1 MRFLRS
7 LASAMSLLILA
18 LAAGFLVFVATLP
31 GPGTSPAVADGIVA
45 LTGGEQRIEAAV
57 TLLAEGKGK
66 RLLISGLHPE
76 TLRAD
81 VAARAGASPFMDC
94 CIDLDWIAQNTEGN
108 AGAAAQWARD
118 NGFSR
123 IIVVTANYHM
133 PRAILELE
141 AAMPETDWEPYPVVP
156 EVIANEDWW
165 QDADA
170 MRLLGSEYMKL
181 IAAGARAGMR
191 WLADGLDA

>member
-1 MRFLRS
+1 MRFFRS
-7 LASAMSLLILA
+7 LASAVSLLILA

-31 GPGTSPAVADGIVA
+31 GPGENPAPADGIVA
-45 LTGGEQRIEAAV
+45 LTGGEQRIEAALA
-57 TLLAEGKGK
+57 LLADGKAR
-66 RLLISGLHPE
+66 RLLISGLHPD
-76 TLRAD
+76 TLRED
-81 VAARAGASPFMDC
+81 VAARAGARPFMDC

-108 AGAAAQWARD
+108 AGAAARWARD
-118 NGFSR
+118 HSFSR

-141 AAMPETDWEPYPVVP
+141 TAMPETDWVPYAVVP
-156 EVIANEDWW
+156 ESIAAEDWW

-181 IAAGARAGMR
+181 IAAGGRVGMR
-191 WLADGLDA
+191 WLADSLNN